1 MSKGS
6 NFRRKTSARPI
17 QKQVPFSGPVLGAA
31 LPIHDKAQAK
41 KLHLFLL
48 PRAKKTEAT
57 PCWSWWNA
65 YEHAIPQGKRPL
77 AINMDETAIKFYVQH
92 RGLIVERARH
102 VFRPKPTQQ
111 VSRAQQRTCVSHV
124 AFVRNNAAAQPS
136 LPQFF
141 ISSEHALR
149 VGEV

>member
-1 MSKGS
+1 M
-6 NFRRKTSARPI
+6 
-17 QKQVPFSGPVLGAA
+17 
-31 LPIHDKAQAK
+31 
-41 KLHLFLL
+41 
-48 PRAKKTEAT
+48 
-57 PCWSWWNA
+57 
-65 YEHAIPQGKRPL
+65 

-92 RGLIVERARH
+92 RGLIVKRARH

-149 VGEV
+149 VGVMSGEQVGRILGHYTWRALVRRVGLSLLVRVTA